1 MANDA
6 RNYKARPV
14 QAVPGPMKSLA
25 AQNTVG
31 AGTDFRLP
39 HAFKEFT
46 VAAFLRTPSATGAST
61 AATIRLQGSVADS
74 SKWVTIGSTPIT
86 INSTGLIMTR
96 STNAI
101 AFDRVRLNL
110 LAMTTKSAST
120 SLDKNNVTAWILV
133 PPNA

>member
-1 MANDA
+1 MANESK
-6 RNYKARPV
+6 NYRGRAV
-14 QAVPGPMKSLA
+14 QAPPGPLKGLA

-31 AGTDFRLP
+31 AGAEFRLP

-61 AATIRLQGSVADS
+61 AATIRLQGSIADS
-74 SKWVTIGSTPIT
+74 SKWVTVGATPIT
-86 INSTGLIMTR
+86 INSTSLVMTR

-110 LAMTTKSAST
+110 LAMTTKAGST
-120 SLDKNNVTAWILV
+120 SLDKNNVTAWIVV
-133 PPNA
+133 PPAA